1 MGVPEMMGLSLPIN
15 ITVTQILSVGLL
27 TIFLAI
33 LYSAIFLSLSF
44 VAKTFKEAQ
53 TFASFG
59 MIATIIPAMILM
71 FANVRTVGN
80 IDFIIP
86 LYNVGLLMKMILLEI
101 ASTNQIILVTISTL
115 LYAIIA
121 VIGTRYLLSKE
132 EVIFR
137 G

>member
-1 MGVPEMMGLSLPIN
+1 
-15 ITVTQILSVGLL
+15 
-27 TIFLAI
+27 
-33 LYSAIFLSLSF
+33 
-44 VAKTFKEAQ
+44 
-53 TFASFG
+53 